1 MCAYDLVVIADS
13 REKLL
18 ENLTV
23 GRREERKRFL
33 GSFVQQKITDFSL
46 NFCSLN
52 GFNRIL
58 YSVDVT

>member
-18 ENLTV
+18 EKLTF

-58 YSVDVT
+58 YSIDVT